1 MMTETT
7 FRIAFLVLFLALLA
21 MRVYF
26 MIKVRRAGGRIMPDE
41 QAVAREGGRAVYLFR
56 VIGFCALMAFLILY
70 ILGAKWI
77 DAFRFPLPGWLRWA
91 GFGIGILSVTFMT
104 WIQVTLDTRWSAQLQ
119 LSRDHHLVTTGPYT
133 RVRHPLY
140 SSVFGWGLSL
150 ALLTANW
157 IFVAVTL
164 LSIGGLLWRIPREE
178 QMMLA
183 AFGDEYKTYMEHTGR
198 FLPKLGT
205 TKAEKGTSHA

>member
-1 MMTETT
+1 M
-7 FRIAFLVLFLALLA
+7 
-21 MRVYF
+21 
-26 MIKVRRAGGRIMPDE
+26 
-41 QAVAREGGRAVYLFR
+41 
-56 VIGFCALMAFLILY
+56 
-70 ILGAKWI
+70 
-77 DAFRFPLPGWLRWA
+77 
-91 GFGIGILSVTFMT
+91 
-104 WIQVTLDTRWSAQLQ
+104 
-119 LSRDHHLVTTGPYT
+119 

-178 QMMLA
+178 QMMLE
-183 AFGDEYKTYMEHTGR
+183 AFGDEYKTYMEHTVR
-198 FLPKLGT
+198 FFPRLGT